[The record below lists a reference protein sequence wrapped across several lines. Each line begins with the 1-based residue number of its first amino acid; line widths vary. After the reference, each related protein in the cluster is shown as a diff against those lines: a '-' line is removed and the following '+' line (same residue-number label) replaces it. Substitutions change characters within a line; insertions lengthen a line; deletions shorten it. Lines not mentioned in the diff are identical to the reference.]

1 MTPQPTADTSG
12 ANLIVEGLG
21 KSFGDSQVLDN
32 VSMSV
37 GYGEIH
43 GLLGH
48 NGSGKSTLIKIL
60 SGVYTPDSGRV
71 ALGGR
76 DLPLPMPPGEF
87 NRYGIAVVHQALGLV
102 PSLSVTEN
110 LLVRRLVREANPFI
124 HWARAHREAR
134 DIFTEYGL
142 VIDPERRVADLAPVE
157 RALVAIVRA
166 FQEIK
171 ETTGSN
177 GGLLILDEPTPFLS
191 RTDVDRLFTLV
202 RRLVQQHTSV
212 IFVSHDIDEVK
223 ELTGRATV
231 LRNGRVAA
239 NLVTADAS
247 KADFVAAI
255 VGRNL
260 PTAREPSVLRQ
271 RSRVLDVE
279 GLVAEGLAPFDMTV
293 DAGEVVGLTGL
304 VGSGY
309 DRIPYHIY
317 GAVPAAGRLVLAG
330 RTVSLNDLTPSRAI
344 EAGMVLVPADR
355 QGAAIAEGLTVAEN
369 LALPALGRSL
379 PRFFVTAGRI
389 GHHAAELVRSFD
401 VLPADPERTMRELSG
416 GNQQKVVLA
425 KWLQTEPRL
434 ILLDE
439 PTQGVDVGA
448 RHQVYGFVRAAA
460 ERGAAVLCASS
471 DHEQLEMICDR
482 VLIFSHGRVVAS
494 LSGAEVTKD
503 AITELCL
510 NSLSGTLMAAP
521 NSKEENVP

>member
-1 MTPQPTADTSG
+1 MTQNQTVGTST
-12 ANLIVEGLG
+12 ANLVVEGLS
-21 KSFGDSQVLDN
+21 KAFGSSQVLDK
-32 VSMSV
+32 VSLTV

-48 NGSGKSTLIKIL
+48 NGSGKSTFIKIL
-60 SGVYTPDSGRV
+60 SGVYTPDGGRV

-76 DLPLPMPPGEF
+76 ELPLPMPPGEF

-110 LLVRRLVREANPFI
+110 LLARRLVREANPLI
-124 HWARAHREAR
+124 RWGRAHREAR
-134 DIFTEYGL
+134 NIFAEYGL
-142 VIDPERRVADLAPVE
+142 AIDPRARVADLAPVE
-157 RALVAIVRA
+157 RALVAIVRG
-166 FQEIK
+166 FLEIK
-171 ETTGSN
+171 ETGSN

-191 RTDVDRLFTLV
+191 RADVDRLFTLV
-202 RRLVQQHTSV
+202 RKLVQQQTSV

-223 ELTGRATV
+223 ELTERATV

-239 NLVTADAS
+239 NLVTAEAS
-247 KADFVAAI
+247 KADFVTAI

-260 PTAREPSVLRQ
+260 PSAPMPSAFQ
-271 RSRVLDVE
+271 RRSHAFEIRA
-279 GLVAEGLAPFDMTV
+279 LVADGLGPLDMTIN
-293 DAGEVVGLTGL
+293 AGEVVGLTGL

-309 DRIPYHIY
+309 DRIPYHLY
-317 GAVPAAGRLVLAG
+317 GAVPATGHLTLKN
-330 RTVSLNDLTPSRAI
+330 RTVSVADLTPARAI
-344 EAGMVLVPADR
+344 ASGMVLVPADR

-369 LALPALGRSL
+369 LALPAFGRSL
-379 PRFFVTAGRI
+379 PRYFVTAGTVAR
-389 GHHAAELVRSFD
+389 HAAELVRSFD
-401 VLPADPERTMRELSG
+401 VRPADPERMMRELSG

-425 KWLQTEPRL
+425 KWLQTEPQL

-460 ERGAAVLCASS
+460 ERGAAVICSSS

-482 VLIFSHGRVVAS
+482 VLIFSRGSVVAS
-494 LSGAEVTKD
+494 LNGGEVTKD

-510 NSLSGTLMAAP
+510 NSLAGTLDFGPA
-521 NSKEENVP
+521 SQEHDFS

>member
-1 MTPQPTADTSG
+1 MTHDLTVGASA
-12 ANLIVEGLG
+12 ANLIVDGLS
-21 KSFGDSQVLDN
+21 KSFGESLVLDN
-32 VSMSV
+32 VSLTV
-37 GYGEIH
+37 GFGEIH

-60 SGVYTPDSGRV
+60 SGVYTPDRGRV

-110 LLVRRLVREANPFI
+110 LLARRLVREANPLI
-124 HWARAHREAR
+124 RWGRAHREAR
-134 DIFTEYGL
+134 DIFAEYGL
-142 VIDPERRVADLAPVE
+142 PIDPQARIGDLAPVE

-171 ETTGSN
+171 ETGSN

-191 RTDVDRLFTLV
+191 RADVDLLFALV
-202 RRLVQQHTSV
+202 RKLVQQKTSV

-223 ELTGRATV
+223 ELTERATV

-239 NLVTADAS
+239 NLVTAEAS

-260 PTAREPSVLRQ
+260 PTAREPSALRK
-271 RSRVLDVE
+271 RSRLLDVKE
-279 GLVAEGLAPFDMTV
+279 LVADGLDPFDMTI
-293 DAGEVVGLTGL
+293 DEGEVVGLTGL

-309 DRIPYHIY
+309 DRIPYHLY
-317 GAVPAAGRLVLAG
+317 GAVPATGHLAFKN
-330 RTVSLNDLTPSRAI
+330 RTVSVADLSPSHAI
-344 EAGMVLVPADR
+344 ASGMVLVPADR

-369 LALPALGRSL
+369 LALPAFGRSL
-379 PRFFVTAGRI
+379 PRFLVTAGMISR
-389 GHHAAELVRSFD
+389 HAAELVRRFD
-401 VLPADPERTMRELSG
+401 VRPADPERMMRELSG

-425 KWLQTEPRL
+425 KWLQTEPQL

-460 ERGAAVLCASS
+460 ERGAAVICSSS

-482 VLIFSHGRVVAS
+482 VLIFSRGRVVAS
-494 LSGAEVTKD
+494 LTGAGVTKD
-503 AITELCL
+503 AITKLCL
-510 NSLSGTLMAAP
+510 SSLAGTLNIGPALQ
-521 NSKEENVP
+521 ENDVS